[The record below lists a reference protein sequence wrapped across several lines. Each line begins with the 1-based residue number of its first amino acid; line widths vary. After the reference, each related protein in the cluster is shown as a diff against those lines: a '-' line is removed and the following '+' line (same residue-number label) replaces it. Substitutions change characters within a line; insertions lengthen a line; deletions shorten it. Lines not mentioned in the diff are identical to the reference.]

1 MRRTLRLHIQGM
13 TCDDC
18 ARHVTQAL
26 QSVPGVEKVHIP
38 GWRAAQ
44 AEIVLAQAV
53 PLQRLIAAVRAAG
66 YDASASDA
74 PTLRPAT
81 PPRFSAIAGGESD
94 LVVVG
99 GGSGG
104 FAAAI
109 RAAEMGARVLIINQG
124 TLGGTCVNIGC
135 IPSKALLRSAA
146 AWHHSSHHPF
156 AGVHTRAERLDWDA
170 VRAQKDALVASLRQE
185 KYTDVLAAYPQISLL
200 RGQARFTEDGGLE
213 VNGQRIQAKR
223 VVIASGARPRIM
235 PWPGV
240 EAAAPLTSTSLMA
253 LETLP
258 ESLIVLGGRAV
269 ALELGQMMARFGVR
283 VTLLQRSERILPT
296 HEPEVS
302 TALTEA
308 LREEGLEII
317 TGVQV
322 LQLGREGNARTVRAR
337 VNGQP
342 RTFRAAHILM
352 ALGRQPNTDALG
364 LANVGV
370 AMTAQGN
377 IIVDKHMAT
386 SNPHIYAA
394 GDCTTLPQFVYVA
407 AAGGSIAAEN
417 ALNGNRRFLD
427 LRALPQ
433 VVFTEPQAA
442 RVGLTE
448 AEALAAGHAVKTSV
462 LPLEAVPRARAAR
475 DTRGLIKLVAH
486 AESGQILGAHLLA
499 AEGGE
504 VIQTATLAVKLG
516 LRVQDLQ
523 NTFFPYLTQVE
534 GLKLAA
540 LAFDK
545 DIARLSC
552 CAG

>member
-74 PTLRPAT
+74 PTLHPAT

-135 IPSKALLRSAA
+135 VPSKALLRSAA

-200 RGQARFTEDGGLE
+200 RGQARFTENGSLE

>member
-74 PTLRPAT
+74 PTPRPGT
-81 PPRFSAIAGGESD
+81 PPRFSATAGGESD

-109 RAAEMGARVLIINQG
+109 RATEMGARVLIINQG

-135 IPSKALLRSAA
+135 VPSKALLRSAA
-146 AWHHSSHHPF
+146 AWHHSGHHPF

-213 VNGQRIQAKR
+213 VNGQRIQAER

-253 LETLP
+253 LEALP

-322 LQLGREGNARTVRAR
+322 LQLGREGNARTVLAR

-427 LRALPQ
+427 LQALPQ